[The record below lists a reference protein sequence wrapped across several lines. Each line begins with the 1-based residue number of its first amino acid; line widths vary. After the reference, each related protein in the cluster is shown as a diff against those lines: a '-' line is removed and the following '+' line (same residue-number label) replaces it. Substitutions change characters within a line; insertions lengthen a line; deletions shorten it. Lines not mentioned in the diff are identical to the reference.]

1 MKRSLSGMFVI
12 SFVLVMILLLSV
24 ILGCYSM
31 VLHQAREQAQISAA
45 EMLSDTAS
53 SLRNEM
59 LSMMDGSNI
68 IADHRDVYSF
78 MSGTTLERLRLRDS
92 VRSLLTTYISFEPG
106 AVNAYLFTADGA
118 HLSAAPQRMEQDGSA
133 AFMVSRRVWQ
143 DEHLGEPFRQA
154 HFSRSYLYHGRMY
167 YALCTPVYPDIAAP
181 ASSDYVGSMI
191 LVLQAQALSKA
202 IPDSALNDTLI
213 ADGELLLT
221 APDDALQ
228 SIWTSDQRG
237 TLMQQDVPMTGWTV
251 YTAVPKVDSDHVVQR
266 VGMLSVIIGSSA
278 LLLLGVL
285 MVVQYRSIV
294 GPIVDL
300 AKQMAALDSEAGS
313 IINPRRGIHQLNRL
327 TGSMNSLLGRIHQ
340 LNEEMIHV
348 RLKSYEEHITFLQAQ
363 INPHFL
369 YNNFESI
376 RGMASTG
383 NAAAIREMA
392 SCMAAIYR
400 YCCKGESL
408 VVLQQELECLQRYLR
423 ILHLRFGDQYEV
435 SVCAQQ
441 EALVYAVPRMI
452 LQPLVENAVTHG
464 FVNAG
469 RKQGRVEITATVEN
483 DELLLRIADDGTGMS
498 EKQLE
503 QYNKPAPEHDDG
515 THSHIG
521 ITNVMRR
528 LQLIY
533 GEHAC
538 VRFSAQEQGGLCIA
552 IRIGQAPEKWTN

>member
-12 SFVLVMILLLSV
+12 SFALVLVLLLSV

-31 VLHQAREQAQISAA
+31 ILHQAREQAQISAA
-45 EMLSDTAS
+45 DMLSDTVS
-53 SLRNEM
+53 SLRNEL
-59 LSMMDGSNI
+59 LSMMDGGNI
-68 IADHRDVYSF
+68 IADHRDVYDF

-118 HLSAAPQRMEQDGSA
+118 HLSAAPQRMEQDGSD
-133 AFMVSRRVWQ
+133 AFMVSRKVWQ
-143 DEHLGEPFRQA
+143 DEHLGNPFRQS
-154 HFSRSYLYHGRMY
+154 HFSKSYVYHGHKY
-167 YALCTPVYPDIAAP
+167 YALCAPVYPDIAAP
-181 ASSDYVGSMI
+181 SSSDYVGSMI
-191 LVLQAQALSKA
+191 LVLEAEALKKV
-202 IPDSALNDTLI
+202 IPDSALSDTLI

-221 APDDALQ
+221 DAGDALRTMWMTQ
-228 SIWTSDQRG
+228 QRSE
-237 TLMQQDVPMTGWTV
+237 LMHQNVPMTGWTV

-266 VGMLSVIIGSSA
+266 VELLSVIIGSSA
-278 LLLLGVL
+278 LLLLGIL

-294 GPIVDL
+294 GPIIDL
-300 AKQMAALDSEAGS
+300 AKQMDTLDSETGG
-313 IINPRRGIHQLNRL
+313 IINPSRSRHELNRL
-327 TGSMNSLLGRIHQ
+327 TNSMNGLISRIHQ
-340 LNEEMIHV
+340 LNEEMMHV

-469 RKQGRVEITATVEN
+469 RKQGRVEISASVIGE
-483 DELLLRIADDGTGMS
+483 ELLLRIADNGTGMS

-503 QYNKPAPEHDDG
+503 QYNRPAPEHDDG

-533 GEHAC
+533 GDNVSVH
-538 VRFSAQEQGGLCIA
+538 FSAQETGGLCIE
-552 IRIGQAPEKWTN
+552 ICVGQVPEKWTN